1 MEIALLIIG
10 IIVGAAAAF
19 LVAKYKFDG
28 NKGIPQEQVDEL
40 GRQIAELSKNK
51 EIAEGKIIQLMEQV
65 IEWKGR
71 TEAALEKNLTLN
83 KQLATKEEAYKN
95 IEEKLS
101 KQKEE
106 IEHIQTKFSTEFK
119 NLANE
124 ILEDKSKKFT
134 EQNKTNIDEILKP
147 LNEKI
152 KDFEK
157 RVVDTYDKESK
168 ERFSLQNEIKNLVVL
183 NQTISKEANNLTNA
197 LKGQAKT
204 QGNWGE
210 MILENILEKSGLVK
224 GREYF
229 VQQSFTDEEGKR
241 LQPDVVVN
249 YPGNKS
255 IVIDSK
261 VSLNAYERYSNE
273 EDKMKQDM
281 ELKLHIDA
289 IKFHITTLSG
299 KNYQDMYQ
307 LTSLDFVLMFV
318 PIEPA
323 FLLAVQADP
332 DLWSYAYERR
342 ILLISPT
349 NLISTLKIVSSLWR
363 QEYQSRNAIEI
374 AKQSGDLYDK
384 FVLLMESLVDVGNK
398 LKGTQKSYEE
408 SMNRLSTGKGNLIKK
423 VEDIKTLGAK
433 ASKALPQVLIDRA
446 EDVDAK
452 DEGQLF

>member
-1 MEIALLIIG
+1 M
-10 IIVGAAAAF
+10 
-19 LVAKYKFDG
+19 
-28 NKGIPQEQVDEL
+28 
-40 GRQIAELSKNK
+40 LSN
-51 EIAEGKIIQLMEQV
+51 
-65 IEWKGR
+65 
-71 TEAALEKNLTLN
+71 
-83 KQLATKEEAYKN
+83 QLATKTANYENLEA
-95 IEEKLS
+95 KL
-101 KQKEE
+101 KEQKAE
-106 IEHIQTKFSTEFK
+106 IENIQTKFTTEFK
-119 NLANE
+119 LLANE

-134 EQNKTNIDEILKP
+134 EQNKTNIDAILKP

-157 RVVDTYDKESK
+157 KVVDTYDKESQQ
-168 ERFSLQNEIKNLVVL
+168 RFSLGEKIKELVVL

-273 EDKMKQDM
+273 EDKARQEG
-281 ELKLHIDA
+281 ELKAHIDA
-289 IKFHITTLSG
+289 IKMHIITLSA
-299 KNYQDMYQ
+299 KNYQDLYQ

-323 FLLAVQADP
+323 FMVAIQADQ

-363 QEYQSRNAIEI
+363 QEYQNRNAMEI

-384 FVLLMESLVDVGNK
+384 FVGLMDDLINVGK
-398 LKGTQKSYEE
+398 RLKSTQESYEE
-408 SMNRLSTGKGNLIKK
+408 SMKKLSSGKGNLIKRA
-423 VEDIKTLGAK
+423 EDIKALGAK
-433 ASKALPQVLIDRA
+433 AGKSLPQTLIERSID
-446 EDVDAK
+446 
-452 DEGQLF
+452 DETNLIQETTT